1 MCNYF
6 FIWAVCVLLIWH
18 LCFYISRGE
27 KNEETITPTW
37 NIRFN
42 FAASVDASLSEVL
55 GEEGHARAHST
66 FFLRDP
72 SLEWPSN
79 TITRVNVCT
88 PTSLALVRAS
98 FRATTNNDRG
108 EREEDGERGRNTR
121 GGIGIESVREIEEGG
136 RREDLASPVPA
147 AAPGRQAMNYRNEIS
162 DKCQAFPKSS
172 ENGCTPLENTV
183 IREGEPGVCQAP

>member
-1 MCNYF
+1 M
-6 FIWAVCVLLIWH
+6 
-18 LCFYISRGE
+18 
-27 KNEETITPTW
+27 
-37 NIRFN
+37 
-42 FAASVDASLSEVL
+42 
-55 GEEGHARAHST
+55 
-66 FFLRDP
+66 
-72 SLEWPSN
+72 
-79 TITRVNVCT
+79 CT

-121 GGIGIESVREIEEGG
+121 GGIGIASVREIEEGG